1 MLSALL
7 HASPAEPGLR
17 PASPDGTPIA
27 AYAEQGEPIANQ
39 QQRFR
44 WDALN
49 VTNATTCGGDKC
61 YFQGEREGEGWL
73 VGGRSYLIQQSRGW
87 AFAEELRVDFGV
99 DHLLRGAP
107 FLATL
112 PYKQAKYLNA
122 KLNTSLH
129 RQKRPIWRVG
139 GMLSLN
145 VRPGASVQCTY
156 GLRVPAS
163 CAMYVPEAQ
172 GSLPRDP
179 RTVRTPYTYIPASG
193 VLCVPRTVAPQ
204 AG

>member
-1 MLSALL
+1 ML
-7 HASPAEPGLR
+7 R
-17 PASPDGTPIA
+17 
-27 AYAEQGEPIANQ
+27 
-39 QQRFR
+39 RFS

-49 VTNATTCGGDKC
+49 VTNDTYALNVTNDTSCGADKC
-61 YFQGEREGEGWL
+61 YFQGVREGEGYL
-73 VGGRSYLIQQSRGW
+73 VCWRRSPLIQLSKAW

-139 GMLSLN
+139 GMLS
-145 VRPGASVQCTY
+145 
-156 GLRVPAS
+156 
-163 CAMYVPEAQ
+163 
-172 GSLPRDP
+172 
-179 RTVRTPYTYIPASG
+179 
-193 VLCVPRTVAPQ
+193 
-204 AG
+204 